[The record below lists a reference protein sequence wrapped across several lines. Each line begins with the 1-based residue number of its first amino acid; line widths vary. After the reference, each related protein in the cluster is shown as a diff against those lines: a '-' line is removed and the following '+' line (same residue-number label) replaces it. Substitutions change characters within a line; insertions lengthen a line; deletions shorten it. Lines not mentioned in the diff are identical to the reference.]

1 MAKYSTNRQSPRGT
15 RGFSGNGGSI
25 PRGVSG
31 FSSQGPPSRAEAL
44 RDRELDERER
54 RIAETEKMRRYV
66 DRYGAKYN
74 DYVDKMD
81 PTADDFEANLRAFD
95 VRSKSIPGL
104 SDKIANKQ
112 AERKEWA
119 ARNKAEADAEEARK
133 IAEETRLKPLRDL
146 DQKQVDGLPVVQR
159 RAYEI
164 AKLNG
169 NDDEMNTI
177 LSRSYDKATK
187 KESDAK
193 AKLLKDAEDKSYQDQ
208 TTAVS
213 LQATSVGNE
222 IKVLDSRNADL
233 KGKKEAWEVYNDQD
247 DEAKEKKS
255 QEGTRPMQFTEKDQV
270 AWDIYQDKRA
280 TLQIDLDEA
289 NNAAFRRKQIINGA
303 KVDAPMSR
311 VTDEDKKTNSAYRD
325 NQFAGEQLEANQQR
339 LDNDIKRK
347 SLNERRKKQIS
358 ESLSEANKELQEWNS
373 KALEAPEGTPFT
385 DEELQR
391 NTTLNNNVD
400 DLTAKLLE
408 NEESQTSLDESIARG
423 RKQNSDDSAMI
434 AEYDEQRYNS
444 LLDSSGKFVDDA
456 DESNYDAA
464 RRSYIKD
471 NKGVNEGTYD
481 YRRAFAD
488 GALTIKTEGDLPDRY
503 KMDTVEE
510 VEDDRGEGTKSA
522 ESLRGE
528 GSKKNNVYRYPR
540 SKSR

>member
-222 IKVLDSRNADL
+222 IKVLDSTNADL